1 MLAGMARGRANSG
14 GRGGSASQA
23 TRARIL
29 EATLETIKA
38 EGMLGTSARAIAR
51 AGNFNQASIYY
62 HFGSIDEAVIAA
74 LKGMSEDRLAR
85 YERQLV
91 RVTSLPELVKLA
103 AELHREDVESG
114 TILVLSQA
122 MSAAA
127 GDDRFGKEM
136 AAVFQPWIDLVA
148 RALRQ
153 ALVPSALGASLPL
166 DELAYAVSAL
176 FVGIEVL
183 DQLKHQASGSDSLFA
198 AIEGI
203 ARLVDVMLQTGAG
216 NGGAPLDVGAQ
227 VPSAGARET
236 DQAS

>member
-1 MLAGMARGRANSG
+1 MLAAMVRGRAKGSGQG
-14 GRGGSASQA
+14 GRASQA

-38 EGMLGTSARAIAR
+38 EGMLGTTARAIAR
-51 AGNFNQASIYY
+51 TGNFNQASIYY

-74 LKGMSEDRLAR
+74 LKGMSEERLAR
-85 YERQLV
+85 YERLLV
-91 RVTSLPELVKLA
+91 RVTSLPELVKVA

-136 AAVFQPWIDLVA
+136 ATVFQPWIDLVA

-153 ALVPSALGASLPL
+153 ALAPSPLSASLPL

-183 DQLKHQASGSDSLFA
+183 DQAKHQANGSESLFA

-203 ARLVDVMLQTGAG
+203 ARLVEVMLQTGAG
-216 NGGAPLDVGAQ
+216 NGAVPLDVGTQ
-227 VPSAGARET
+227 VRTAGSREAG
-236 DQAS
+236 QAS

>member
-1 MLAGMARGRANSG
+1 MLAVMARGRAKPG
-14 GRGGSASQA
+14 GKNASVSEA

-62 HFGSIDEAVIAA
+62 HFGSIDEVVIAA
-74 LKGMSEDRLAR
+74 LKGMSDERLAR
-85 YERQLV
+85 YERLLV
-91 RVTSLPELVKLA
+91 RVSSLPELVNVA

-114 TILVLSQA
+114 TILVLAQV

-127 GDDRFGKEM
+127 GDDRFGKEIGT
-136 AAVFQPWIDLVA
+136 VFQPWIDLVA

-153 ALVPSALGASLPL
+153 ALKPSPLSGSLPL

-183 DQLKHQASGSDSLFA
+183 DQLKQGASGGDSLFA

-203 ARLVDVMLQTGAG
+203 ARLVEVMLQTGANHDG
-216 NGGAPLDVGAQ
+216 SPLDVGAS
-227 VPSAGARET
+227 VPSAAPGERG
-236 DQAS
+236 QAS